1 MQSLLSKVKKSDIYA
16 EPFPLIIIKDP
27 IDPQLCSELIWNFPP
42 VEIVAKGAPIVSN
55 QRFSYSAKD
64 CLGDINVNPM
74 WREFVKT
81 HVSQSFLNEF
91 TFLFKEHIRE
101 IYPSLLADMGEEEN
115 PKAGIRNVDN
125 FSNADVLLDA
135 QISINTPVSGRPSS
149 VRGGHIDLPNK
160 LFAGLYYLRHPEDK
174 STGGDLEIYGFK
186 NHHERRFKGQFID
199 DKHIELVKTDKY
211 QSNVLVLILNSIKSL
226 HGVTV
231 RSVTPEPRLFLNI
244 VGEVNRPLFNIEDYQ
259 ILKTRSKNWF
269 GTLLNRNMK
278 L

>member
-1 MQSLLSKVKKSDIYA
+1 MMQSLLSKVKKSDIYA
-16 EPFPLIIIKDP
+16 EPFPHIIIKDP

-74 WREFVKT
+74 WREFVQI
-81 HVSQSFLNEF
+81 HVSQLFLNQF
-91 TFLFKEHIRE
+91 TCLFKEHIRE

-160 LFAGLYYLRHPEDK
+160 LFAGLYYLRHPQDK

-186 NHHERRFKGQFID
+186 NDRERRFKGQFID
-199 DKHIELVKTDKY
+199 DKHIQLVKKVEY
-211 QSNVLVLILNSIKSL
+211 QSNVLVLLLNSIKSL

-231 RSVTPEPRLFLNI
+231 RSVTPEPRLFLNL

-259 ILKTRSKNWF
+259 MPKTGLNNWF
-269 GTLLNRNMK
+269 GFG
-278 L
+278 

>member
-16 EPFPLIIIKDP
+16 EPFPHIIIKDP

-42 VEIVAKGAPIVSN
+42 LEIVAKGAPIVSN
-55 QRFSYSAKD
+55 QRFSYCAKD

-74 WREFVKT
+74 WREFVQI
-81 HVSQSFLNEF
+81 HVSQLFLNQF
-91 TFLFKEHIRE
+91 TCLFKDHIRE
-101 IYPSLLADMGEEEN
+101 IYPSLLADMGEDEN

-160 LFAGLYYLRHPEDK
+160 LFAGLYYLRHPQDK

-186 NHHERRFKGQFID
+186 NNEERRFKGQFIR
-199 DKHIELVKTDKY
+199 DKHIQLVKKVEY
-211 QSNVLVLILNSIKSL
+211 QSNVLVLLLNSIQSL
-226 HGVTV
+226 HGVSV
-231 RSVTPEPRLFLNI
+231 RSVTPEPRLFLNL

-259 ILKTRSKNWF
+259 MPETGLNNWF
-269 GTLLNRNMK
+269 GLGSKALK
-278 L
+278 